1 MLLTIAKYYTPS
13 GRLIQRDYEHQGL
26 FEYLSRSEDGKVNA
40 SDMRK
45 TDGGRIVYGGD
56 GIRPDEKYE
65 TPKLTPLEAALSD
78 DLVFF
83 FYAPQFFAGRT
94 GAPLTKDW
102 TPDPQVLGDF
112 RAFAAKRGLPFLK
125 ADFDRDQSWIR
136 ERLREELF
144 VTAFSKE
151 ESDRL
156 GFQNDPE
163 VAKGIGSLPASK
175 AMLNR
180 AHDVVSSKK
189 VAANEPVQ

>member
-1 MLLTIAKYYTPS
+1 M
-13 GRLIQRDYEHQGL
+13 
-26 FEYLSRSEDGKVNA
+26 
-40 SDMRK
+40 
-45 TDGGRIVYGGD
+45 
-56 GIRPDEKYE
+56 
-65 TPKLTPLEAALSD
+65 
-78 DLVFF
+78 
-83 FYAPQFFAGRT
+83 
-94 GAPLTKDW
+94 
-102 TPDPQVLGDF
+102 PDPQVLGDF